1 MPEYLHLK
9 ADGFG
14 AGMRTHKPMVDRIV
28 ESQRK
33 QEASAAVSSEMPR
46 QPDVGWTWVRALRPA
61 SWASSI
67 VRFPG

>member
-14 AGMRTHKPMVDRIV
+14 AGMRTHKAMVDRIV

-46 QPDVGWTWVRALRPA
+46 QPDVG
-61 SWASSI
+61 
-67 VRFPG
+67 